1 MARHWFLLRLVILAL
16 IRRKS
21 RVAIAF
27 AAITLGVAIVSGL
40 ANVYYDIGQ
49 KMTRELRT
57 YGANLV
63 LTPASPETQPY
74 LSLAEVSRIM
84 GRIEPNQ
91 LIGYAPYLY
100 GLGKLDSYQVV
111 LVGTDFEQINKVS
124 PYWKISRSSTASSG
138 ASQIVVVGEVL
149 ANKLGITTSSRLKLA
164 TESGQSQE
172 VVVDGILST
181 GGKEDNLV
189 FVNLDFAAQ
198 LFNKPG
204 IANVVYFSIATSPAQ
219 LESLIS
225 SLKAEF
231 PTITASPIKQ
241 LSQAEGQV
249 LIKIQSLVLLAVT
262 IILLLTLLCLE
273 ITMINITL
281 ERRRE
286 IGLRK
291 ALGGQDQDIILEFV
305 IEGMA
310 LGLAGGLLGWVL
322 GLLVAQGIGQSV
334 FHASISIRLP
344 VLPLA
349 IILATALG
357 GLAAFLP
364 AKGAAR
370 VQPAM
375 VLKGE

>member
-1 MARHWFLLRLVILAL
+1 MARYWFLLRLVILAL
-16 IRRKS
+16 TRRKS

-74 LSLAEVSRIM
+74 LSLADVSRITT
-84 GRIEPNQ
+84 RVEPDQ
-91 LIGYAPYLY
+91 LVGYVTYLY
-100 GLGKLDSYQVV
+100 GVGKLGTYQVV
-111 LVGTDFEQINKVS
+111 LVGTDFEQVGRVS
-124 PYWKISRSSTASSG
+124 PYWKISGSTFERNGESEA
-138 ASQIVVVGEVL
+138 IVVGEVL
-149 ANKLGITTSSRLKLA
+149 ANKLGIIPGSCLKLT
-164 TESGQSQE
+164 TESTQSRE

-189 FVNLDFAAQ
+189 FVDLEFAAQ

-204 IANVVYFSIATSPAQ
+204 IVNVAYFSIAAGPAQ
-219 LESLIS
+219 LESLIA
-225 SLKAEF
+225 SLKTEF
-231 PTITASPIKQ
+231 PTIMASPIKQ

-249 LIKIQSLVLLAVT
+249 LVKIQSLVLLAVAV
-262 IILLLTLLCLE
+262 ILLLTLLCLV
-273 ITMINITL
+273 ITMMNMAI

-291 ALGGQDQDIILEFV
+291 ALGGQDRDVLLEFV
-305 IEGMA
+305 IEGMT
-310 LGLAGGLLGWVL
+310 LGLAGGLLGWGL

-334 FHASISIRLP
+334 FHASIGVRLP

-349 IILATALG
+349 IIIAVTLA
-357 GLAAFLP
+357 GLAAFIP
-364 AKGAAR
+364 AKVAAR